1 MSWTTERA
9 RVASLSR
16 SRTPDDPD
24 LVAARRNLRA
34 ERLAEHIAAQVAA
47 WPQLTDAQL
56 DRLAVLLRPEAAAGG
71 VSRRRAREATE
82 TAEAELAALA
92 GGAA

>member
-24 LVAARRNLRA
+24 LVQAR
-34 ERLAEHIAAQVAA
+34 ERLRVARFEERVRELVDSAPPLNAEDRA
-47 WPQLTDAQL
+47 
-56 DRLAVLLRPEAAAGG
+56 RLAVVLGG
-71 VSRRRAREATE
+71 G
-82 TAEAELAALA
+82 TA
-92 GGAA
+92 

>member
-1 MSWTTERA
+1 MSWTQERA

-24 LVAARRNLRA
+24 LVGARRNLKA
-34 ERLAEHIAAQVAA
+34 ARLEEYIRRTVDAA
-47 WPQLTDAQL
+47 PPLTPEQR
-56 DRLAVLLRPEAAAGG
+56 DRLAVLLR
-71 VSRRRAREATE
+71 
-82 TAEAELAALA
+82 